1 MSSMQ
6 KMSIMHQSV
15 LTLEEQIEVIEFNLL
30 LINRD
35 VNYTSI
41 GTKYKLLESIDVN
54 YASINQ

>member
-54 YASINQ
+54 YASINR

>member
-1 MSSMQ
+1 MQ

-54 YASINQ
+54 YASINR